1 MRNFQEKKGWRN
13 VMQSKP
19 ALVLLGIVVL
29 AFAWSVVGLVG
40 KMRETVKNKTIVED
54 KIAELQQT
62 KEKLSADIEKLKTEK
77 GVEESIREKFG
88 WVKEGEGVIVVVED
102 NSSNQTG
109 QEPESSGGF
118 FSWLKNLLK

>member
-19 ALVLLGIVVL
+19 ALMLLGIVVL

-54 KIAELQQT
+54 KIDALPLFHPAEFLANT
-62 KEKLSADIEKLKTEK
+62 FLYAL
-77 GVEESIREKFG
+77 FC
-88 WVKEGEGVIVVVED
+88 
-102 NSSNQTG
+102 
-109 QEPESSGGF
+109 F
-118 FSWLKNLLK
+118 